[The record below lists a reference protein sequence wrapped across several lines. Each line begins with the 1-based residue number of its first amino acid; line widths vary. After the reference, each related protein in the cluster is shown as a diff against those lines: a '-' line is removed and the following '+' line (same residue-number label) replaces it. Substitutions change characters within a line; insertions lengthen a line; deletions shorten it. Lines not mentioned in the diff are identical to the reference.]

1 VRYRTPRCYSVN
13 SIPNVTLGTGCFR
26 ISDMVASAQAR
37 LLDASL
43 DLFSLSLPTPFG
55 PSPPAH
61 VQPSQH
67 LHTQVQLIVV
77 RLCR

>member
-1 VRYRTPRCYSVN
+1 M
-13 SIPNVTLGTGCFR
+13 L
-26 ISDMVASAQAR
+26 ASAEAR
-37 LLDASL
+37 LLYASL
-43 DLFSLSLPTPFG
+43 DLFSLSLATPFG